1 MSTLTNN
8 SNQLCYLQVDRQ
20 SAAATTHAIKE
31 YFGGMCNLVVMS
43 IDDFYSITKQP
54 SKNQKSNFL
63 KGYGLGTLG
72 VLGVR
77 TACYII
83 VNRSDIQSFAKDK
96 YTKFIEAKNTKKNVK
111 NTNKKTTKPDAN
123 LTDPDNIN
131 HSESDLDTE

>member
-8 SNQLCYLQVDRQ
+8 CNPLCYLQVDKQ

-31 YFGGMCNLVVMS
+31 YFGGMCDLVVMS

-54 SKNQKSNFL
+54 SKNQKSKFL
-63 KGYGLGTLG
+63 NGFGLG

-96 YTKFIEAKNTKKNVK
+96 YAKFIEVK
-111 NTNKKTTKPDAN
+111 NNKKKAKDAKKGLKSN
-123 LTDPDNIN
+123 VDLTNSDNIDCPD
-131 HSESDLDTE
+131 SDLD

>member
-1 MSTLTNN
+1 M
-8 SNQLCYLQVDRQ
+8 
-20 SAAATTHAIKE
+20 
-31 YFGGMCNLVVMS
+31 VVMS

-96 YTKFIEAKNTKKNVK
+96 YTKFIEAKN
-111 NTNKKTTKPDAN
+111 NKKKAKDAKKGVKSN
-123 LTDPDNIN
+123 VDLTDPGNIDC
-131 HSESDLDTE
+131 SDSDLD

>member
-8 SNQLCYLQVDRQ
+8 GNQLCYLQVDRQ

-31 YFGGMCNLVVMS
+31 YFGSMCNLVVMS

-54 SKNQKSNFL
+54 SKNQKGNFL

-96 YTKFIEAKNTKKNVK
+96 YAKFIEAKN
-111 NTNKKTTKPDAN
+111 NKKKANDAKKRLKSN
-123 LTDPDNIN
+123 VDLTDPDNIDCPD
-131 HSESDLDTE
+131 SDLD